1 MSFKIQASSG
11 GGKELAGKQVIHHG
25 RRQIKEVHV
34 YNINSL
40 LQVEG
45 LLGGSSV
52 KFLLDSGAAVSAT
65 VETITLAPI
74 IFLCCKLLYL
84 NLFQ

>member
-1 MSFKIQASSG
+1 MASSG
-11 GGKELAGKQVIHHG
+11 GGKELAGKQVIHHD

-45 LLGGSSV
+45 LLGGFSV
-52 KFLLDSGAAVSAT
+52 KFLLDSGAAV
-65 VETITLAPI
+65 
-74 IFLCCKLLYL
+74 
-84 NLFQ
+84 